1 MSSNASNSK
10 YKSMQQCMAADS
22 ILNGE
27 NNKYDS
33 ITPVNQTN
41 KTIIKVKK
49 IQNSYHSSCINKLL
63 GGFLEN
69 ISQSPLQYLFYHFYT
84 YFSYLYISYLLR
96 YNKGLDVE
104 HDLSDILL
112 SSFTI
117 EDKKFKIQRND
128 KIQKLNLNRRT
139 KIIDVACM
147 KDILIQENLKKILS
161 YLDPITYNFIYKY
174 FCNENFKTTICD
186 HFSIPNVDRPKPDT
200 DITYLVLAY
209 LIIFTFKYKD
219 EDFNL
224 QTSCPLFNNRAN
236 PLFDKIDGLF
246 LDYKFYEA
254 YPGPPR
260 TPNDPQVSLNLQK
273 IKIMEE
279 ISTIFYYMFPPAKI
293 NGEDDFIKKRAD
305 DFIISGP
312 DGANLRVNDIQR
324 GQIIDFTG
332 NEVDRPKF
340 IDNERRTYFYFAAQ
354 VTGRNTTGGNIWTSG
369 YWYISQS
376 RINDPDDRFRMYF
389 KFTQMDGGYFYEV
402 VDCPPVNPPPGNPPP
417 VNPPP
422 GNPPPVNTPPGYRQY
437 TFAYDRNTHEWG
449 WYTVVGHNGVPNG
462 ERLNVEID
470 SIKYYYKYH
479 NNWGW
484 FSEDNTRLPENGN
497 FMYRVDPAYRNRSIR
512 LQPSGETNL
521 ILQPRYIPIPKE
533 YRSLL
538 IFAAIL
544 EFVKD
549 EKIINPIGHL
559 QSFQYNYF
567 FSNINPNFNDHPDTD
582 NVIEQIFPL
591 LHIYKKIVSSCIN
604 GPIPLEFSPI
614 TKEVIKFIN
623 KDSDIIHNYSLPRA

>member
-1 MSSNASNSK
+1 MSSVK
-10 YKSMQQCMAADS
+10 YKSMQQCMEKSNSNSDS
-22 ILNGE
+22 N
-27 NNKYDS
+27 YDS

-49 IQNSYHSSCINKLL
+49 IQNGYHSSCIHKLL

-84 YFSYLYISYLLR
+84 YFSYLYILYLLR

-104 HDLSDILL
+104 LDLSDILL

-117 EDKKFKIQRND
+117 EDKKLKIQRNE
-128 KIQKLNLNRRT
+128 KIQKLNSNDRT
-139 KIIDVACM
+139 KIIEVACM

-161 YLDPITYNFIYKY
+161 YLDPITYNLIYKY
-174 FCNENFKTTICD
+174 FCNENFKATICN
-186 HFSIPNVDRPKPDT
+186 HFSIPNVDRPKSDT

-219 EDFNL
+219 EDFNPENGS
-224 QTSCPLFNNRAN
+224 TNFENDGI
-236 PLFDKIDGLF
+236 FYEKIDGLF
-246 LDYKFYEA
+246 DDYKFYEA
-254 YPGPPR
+254 YPGPP
-260 TPNDPQVSLNLQK
+260 TTLNQQK

-279 ISTIFYYMFPPAKI
+279 ISTIFYYLFPPSKI
-293 NGEDDFIKKRAD
+293 NGEDNFIFKGTPT
-305 DFIISGP
+305 FIISGP
-312 DGANLRVNDIQR
+312 GGTGINVQQIQR
-324 GQIIDFTG
+324 GQIIDFSG
-332 NEVDRPKF
+332 NEVYRPKF
-340 IDNERRTYFYFAAQ
+340 IDNQRREYYYFASQEGQNNSWDLGLWFISNSDTGRTYEAH
-354 VTGRNTTGGNIWTSG
+354 N
-369 YWYISQS
+369 
-376 RINDPDDRFRMYF
+376 RFRMYF

-402 VDCPPVNPPPGNPPP
+402 VDCPPVNPPP

-422 GNPPPVNTPPGYRQY
+422 GYTQY
-437 TFAYDRNTHEWG
+437 TFAYDRNRHEWG
-449 WYTVVGHNGVPNG
+449 WYTAVHDNGVPNG
-462 ERLNVEID
+462 ERLYVEID

-549 EKIINPIGHL
+549 EKTINDAEHL

-567 FSNINPNFNDHPDTD
+567 FRQPLGGGNANVPETD
-582 NVIEQIFPL
+582 NDIEQFFPL
-591 LHIYKKIVSSCIN
+591 LHIYKKIVNSCIN

>member
-1 MSSNASNSK
+1 MSSVK
-10 YKSMQQCMAADS
+10 YKSMQQCMEKS
-22 ILNGE
+22 NS
-27 NNKYDS
+27 NSYSNYNS

-41 KTIIKVKK
+41 KTIKVVKK
-49 IQNSYHSSCINKLL
+49 IQRSYNSSCIHKLL

-84 YFSYLYISYLLR
+84 YFSYLFILYILR

-112 SSFTI
+112 SSLTI
-117 EDKKFKIQRND
+117 QDKKSKLERNN
-128 KIQKLNLNRRT
+128 KLQKLNLYRRT

-186 HFSIPNVDRPKPDT
+186 HFSIPNVDRPKSDT

-219 EDFNL
+219 EDFN
-224 QTSCPLFNNRAN
+224 TENGSTDFSNVNSI
-236 PLFDKIDGLF
+236 FYEKINGLF
-246 LDYKFYEA
+246 ADYKFYEA
-254 YPGPPR
+254 YPGPP
-260 TPNDPQVSLNLQK
+260 DVLGEQK
-273 IKIMEE
+273 KKIREE

-293 NGEDDFIKKRAD
+293 NGEDNFIKKTAG
-305 DFIISGP
+305 DFNCGEP
-312 DGANLRVNDIQR
+312 DTGIVIDNNNNPIGKV
-324 GQIIDFTG
+324 IDFQTI
-332 NEVDRPKF
+332 ESRPKYR
-340 IDNERRTYFYFAAQ
+340 EYYYFAAEGNNNNPLAPGIWFLSS
-354 VTGRNTTGGNIWTSG
+354 GRNYSEATVRF
-369 YWYISQS
+369 
-376 RINDPDDRFRMYF
+376 RINF
-389 KFTQMDGGYFYEV
+389 KFSQVDEGYFYQV
-402 VDCPPVNPPPGNPPP
+402 LNC
-417 VNPPP
+417 
-422 GNPPPVNTPPGYRQY
+422 PPGYTRPPSY
-437 TFAYDRNTHEWG
+437 TEYTLAYDTVTHEWG
-449 WYTVVGHNGVPNG
+449 WYTAVRDNGVPNG
-462 ERLNVEID
+462 ERLYVEID

-512 LQPSGETNL
+512 LQPSGENNL
-521 ILQPRYIPIPKE
+521 ILKPRYIPIPKK
-533 YRSLL
+533 YRPLL

-549 EKIINPIGHL
+549 EKTINLTQNL

-567 FSNINPNFNDHPDTD
+567 FSNTNFNNPVNNNT
-582 NVIEQIFPL
+582 IEQNFPL
-591 LHIYKKIVSSCIN
+591 LHIYIKIVNSCIN
-604 GPIPLEFSPI
+604 GPIPLEFTEI

-623 KDSDIIHNYSLPRA
+623 KDSNIIHNYSLPRA

>member
-1 MSSNASNSK
+1 MSSVI
-10 YKSMQQCMAADS
+10 YKGMQKCMAADS
-22 ILNGE
+22 ISNGE
-27 NNKYDS
+27 KKYDS
-33 ITPVNQTN
+33 MKPIQQTN
-41 KTIIKVKK
+41 NTIKAVKIIKR
-49 IQNSYHSSCINKLL
+49 NFNNSSCINKLL
-63 GGFLEN
+63 GGFLDN

-84 YFSYLYISYLLR
+84 YFSYLYISYILR

-117 EDKKFKIQRND
+117 EDKKLKIQRNE
-128 KIQKLNLNRRT
+128 KIQKLNSNDRT
-139 KIIDVACM
+139 KIIEVACM

-161 YLDPITYNFIYKY
+161 YLDFPTYYLIYKY
-174 FCNENFKTTICD
+174 FCNQNFKTTICN
-186 HFSIPNVDRPKPDT
+186 HFSIPSLETKQTDT
-200 DITYLVLAY
+200 NITYLVLAY

-224 QTSCPLFNNRAN
+224 QTSSPLFNDRAN
-236 PLFDKIDGLF
+236 PLFNKIEALF
-246 LDYKFYEA
+246 IEYKFYEA
-254 YPGPPR
+254 YPG
-260 TPNDPQVSLNLQK
+260 TPIGLDDQK
-273 IKIMEE
+273 IKIMAE

-293 NGEDDFIKKRAD
+293 NGEDNFIFKGTPT
-305 DFIISGP
+305 FIISGP
-312 DGANLRVNDIQR
+312 EGGGINVNRIQR
-324 GQIIDFTG
+324 GEIIDFTG
-332 NEVDRPKF
+332 NVVDRPKF
-340 IDNERRTYFYFAAQ
+340 IDNERRRYYYFA
-354 VTGRNTTGGNIWTSG
+354 VKLNRNRWFTNFWF
-369 YWYISQS
+369 ISQARNYNENS
-376 RINDPDDRFRMYF
+376 RFRMYF

-402 VDCPPVNPPPGNPPP
+402 VDCPPNVPP
-417 VNPPP
+417 VNR
-422 GNPPPVNTPPGYRQY
+422 PPGYTQY

-449 WYTVVGHNGVPNG
+449 WYTAVHDNGVPNG
-462 ERLNVEID
+462 ERLYVEIE
-470 SIKYYYKYH
+470 SEKYYYKYH

-484 FSEDNTRLPENGN
+484 FSENNTRLPENGN
-497 FMYRVDPAYRNRSIR
+497 FVYRVDPAHKNRSIR

-549 EKIINPIGHL
+549 EKTINPRL
-559 QSFQYNYF
+559 YLESFQYNNF
-567 FSNINPNFNDHPDTD
+567 FGNTNFVTD
-582 NVIEQIFPL
+582 NDIEQYFPL
-591 LHIYKKIVSSCIN
+591 LHIYKKIVNSCIN